1 MTFRLSILGA
11 AAAATAW
18 TALLA
23 GCSSDPGT
31 YYMVREPLSGSAYY
45 TTEVEKAG
53 TAVQF
58 RDART
63 GSAVTLQNSE
73 VRPIYKDDFIRGVAA
88 PPPAPAASATPSPAS
103 VPTAVVAPV
112 SGSAGASA
120 PPAAVPLPNT
130 PAAPAPQG
138 PSR

>member
-1 MTFRLSILGA
+1 MTFRSSIHA
-11 AAAATAW
+11 AAAGALAC

-23 GCSSDPGT
+23 GCSSDPVT
-31 YYMVREPLSGSAYY
+31 YYMVREPLSGTPYY

-58 RDART
+58 KDART

-73 VRPIYKDDFIRGVAA
+73 VKEIYKDDFIRGVAT
-88 PPPAPAASATPSPAS
+88 PVPAPAAAAAQ

-112 SGSAGASA
+112 PASAGASA
-120 PPAAVPLPNT
+120 PPAAVPLPGV
-130 PAAPAPQG
+130 APAPQG
-138 PSR
+138 TQR